1 LQQLRSVEER
11 VARFGEEGATPAEL
25 EILRDAIR
33 SANTLLDDQAE
44 ALAAHDR
51 GRDDDAR
58 QILFG
63 GRYERD
69 LDHSETLLERFQDRL
84 DERTE
89 AQVAAARQ
97 VSSLWKRTSEA
108 VLAVTGLLFLCV
120 LSLIFKRRVLRPVV
134 RLSDVVGRLAAQ
146 DYGVEPPV
154 FDQIDEIGDMAH
166 AIRIFR
172 ENGIVRQRLEEE
184 READLA
190 VRDLIARMTQRMQG
204 CDNLFDLKEVIRR
217 FVPEIAPAL
226 AGRLYIQDH
235 SRNAVV
241 EACSWLDPLHS
252 NHEFAPSACWAL
264 RRGLPHRPT
273 GHAIDIP
280 CEHLDAGGGGA
291 GTLCY
296 PLMAQRETLGL
307 LYFELRSD
315 AAAAEVTQEMYLQM
329 LAENIGLALANLKL
343 RDALREL
350 AMVDPLT
357 GLANRRHMES
367 VLAQRASEAET
378 LGRPLSCLMV
388 DVDHF
393 KRFND
398 SFGHD
403 AGDAVLREVG
413 ACLKSVTRND
423 GLAFRY
429 GGEEFLVLLPEVD
442 PDQAFAR
449 GEQIRSRVAEL
460 RLTHDGN
467 ALGAIT
473 ISAGLATAPV
483 HCTADRLIQ
492 CADAALLSAKSAGRD
507 RIVTAEPSGL
517 QSAA

>member
-1 LQQLRSVEER
+1 V
-11 VARFGEEGATPAEL
+11 
-25 EILRDAIR
+25 
-33 SANTLLDDQAE
+33 
-44 ALAAHDR
+44 
-51 GRDDDAR
+51 
-58 QILFG
+58 
-63 GRYERD
+63 
-69 LDHSETLLERFQDRL
+69 
-84 DERTE
+84 
-89 AQVAAARQ
+89 
-97 VSSLWKRTSEA
+97 
-108 VLAVTGLLFLCV
+108 
-120 LSLIFKRRVLRPVV
+120 
-134 RLSDVVGRLAAQ
+134 
-146 DYGVEPPV
+146 
-154 FDQIDEIGDMAH
+154 
-166 AIRIFR
+166 
-172 ENGIVRQRLEEE
+172 
-184 READLA
+184 
-190 VRDLIARMTQRMQG
+190 
-204 CDNLFDLKEVIRR
+204 
-217 FVPEIAPAL
+217 IAPAL